1 MPQPYKTIAKSGEV
15 PSVVGGVLWPDDV
28 NEIFWLYGG
37 EFDVNPKKD
46 LQLWGFDT
54 RLNRW
59 NLSTN
64 PSITGSD
71 IKRTSYGAGATLSG
85 KGYHCECA
93 LTVRYIVLEQTTD
106 NYICRLWIPE
116 FQNDAL
122 LERWSCS
129 EQQLDR
135 I

>member
-93 LTVRYIVLEQTTD
+93 LKVRYIVLEQTSD
-106 NYICRLWIPE
+106 NYLCSWWLPE

>member
-1 MPQPYKTIAKSGEV
+1 MPQPYKTIAKSGDV

-37 EFDVNPKKD
+37 EFDVNPERD
-46 LQLWGFDT
+46 FQLWGFDT
-54 RLNRW
+54 RLNQW

-64 PSITGSD
+64 PSITSSD

-85 KGYHCECA
+85 KGYHCEYA
-93 LTVRYIVLEQTTD
+93 LKVRYTVLEQTTD
-106 NYICRLWIPE
+106 NYLRSWWLPE

-122 LERWSCS
+122 LERWSRS
-129 EQQLDR
+129 KQQLDR